1 MQEVNDL
8 ALETFH
14 AVNRGAA
21 STPVEMP
28 YFWERAVKD
37 AWLRNQRWVIVIL
50 LH

>member
-21 STPVEMP
+21 STPVETP
-28 YFWERAVKD
+28 IFGSER
-37 AWLRNQRWVIVIL
+37 LRM
-50 LH
+50 HG